1 MMMMM
6 FMNIDSVSF
15 VILFFCGLVSYIL
28 SNKHFLL
35 MLISLEVMVLAVYMT
50 LFFYFVQFGS
60 ESLLN
65 MIYLSMSVCEGAL
78 GLALLVI
85 LIRTHGMDMVMIFDS
100 LW

>member
-1 MMMMM
+1 M
-6 FMNIDSVSF
+6 SF

-35 MLISLEVMVLAVYMT
+35 MLVSLEVMVLSVYMT
-50 LFFYFVQFGS
+50 MFFYFVQFSS
-60 ESLLN
+60 ESLLS

-85 LIRTHGMDMVMIFDS
+85 LIRTHGMDMVMVFDS